1 MSFTE
6 KLLAY
11 TTRIEKQLVE
21 LGGSGKGMLEKAR
34 SVPLRSTSLMRDLRR
49 VASVRNQLVH
59 DHDYRFAG
67 DEERFFGMCEQLVLR
82 LSQIRPANV
91 PRQAHTTG
99 EGRAT
104 SDTSKAFP
112 GRPQYP
118 PPNSR
123 EPVSSRPPSVEKQ
136 FRREVTG
143 TVPTPKHSS
152 TSTDAGSGKASTS
165 NEPHR
170 QSSSDSGQPSSGSG
184 ESSGSS
190 GTSSPTFL
198 HLRRLWIV
206 PGVVAVATAVLCLRI
221 LPSVCSRTVESGF
234 WPFRSTHSEPVWW
247 LVWLL
252 TAIASGGGFALT
264 RRRMTTGR

>member
-11 TTRIEKQLVE
+11 TTRIEKQLIE
-21 LGGSGKGMLEKAR
+21 LGGSGKGMMEKAR

-91 PRQAHTTG
+91 PRQAHASG

-104 SDTSKAFP
+104 SDTSKVVP

-123 EPVSSRPPSVEKQ
+123 EPVSSRPLSVEKQ

-152 TSTDAGSGKASTS
+152 TSTEAGSGKASSS

-170 QSSSDSGQPSSGSG
+170 QSSSDSG

-206 PGVVAVATAVLCLRI
+206 PGMVAVATAVLCLRI

-234 WPFRSTHSEPVWW
+234 WPFKSTHSEPVWW

-252 TAIASGGGFALT
+252 TAIASGGGFALI
-264 RRRMTTGR
+264 RRRMNKGR